1 MEPLLQPP
9 WDDLFPL
16 SFAQERFWFLYLL
29 APEEAAYNIT
39 LALTLAGP
47 LDVRAYRR
55 GVAEIVRRHEPLRT
69 IFPGALEEPRQA
81 PLPPPADVLLPW
93 IDLGALAPAAAE
105 AEARRLAEAEAA
117 RPFPLRTGPPFR
129 AHLIRTGGE
138 RWLALFALHHI
149 VGDGWSI
156 ELLLRELTPLY
167 AAFREGRPSPL
178 PDLPLQYADFAVWQ
192 RERLRGEPLERLV
205 AFWRDELT
213 GAPPEIELPVDRLRP
228 RVQSFRGLRVVEMV
242 PAAPLVRL
250 ARRQGATP
258 FVTLL
263 AGFQAFLHRVTGQTD
278 LVVGSPVADRGRVE
292 IEGLI
297 GLFVNTLAL
306 RARIAPDAPFR
317 ELLERTK
324 GKVVAALAHQ
334 DLPFEKLVE
343 ALGLERR
350 LDRNP
355 LFQVSLAFQGAAP
368 EPPDLAGI
376 VAEVV
381 EDLELDGVPFDLGL
395 SVQGID
401 DRYELALEYSS
412 DLFDATTATRLLGQL
427 RRLLAGIGADPERP
441 VEDLPLLSAA
451 EHHQLAREWTGSPAA
466 YPREATLPELFAQ
479 AAGRAPDAVALVQG
493 DATMTY
499 GELRDRVLR
508 LAEPLRALGVAP
520 DVRVAVALPRSF
532 DLIAALLAILEAGG
546 AYVPVDASHPGER
559 IAGLLRDSGAAVLV
573 TTGSLRERLPDL
585 EIPVFDLDDERREGQ
600 QGLQE
605 QAGRAWPESLAY
617 VMYTSGST
625 GAPKGVAVT
634 HRNVARLVLGTG
646 YARFG
651 PDEVFLQLAPVSFD
665 ASTLEIWGP
674 LLYGG
679 RLVLAPDGPVSLAG
693 LGALLRRHRV
703 TTLWLTAGLF
713 HQMVDEELEELAGL
727 RQLLAGG
734 DVLSPAHVRRTLE
747 RLPGLVVINGYGPTE
762 GTTFSACHRLEGP
775 GLDEPGAAT
784 APVPIGRPIANTTA
798 RVLDAS
804 MRPAPIGTAG
814 DLYVGGDGLARGY
827 LDRPDLTAERF
838 VPDPSTA
845 GGRLYR
851 TGDRARW
858 LKSGVLEFLGR
869 SDQQLKIAGWR
880 IEPAEIEAALAAHPQ
895 VRAVAVAALT
905 ATGGAAGKR
914 LAAWVAVRPPAPA
927 PAALRTWLR
936 ERLPEPMVPSL
947 WSILD
952 HLPLTA
958 NGKVDRRAL
967 PTPVP
972 AAGGSAAP
980 ATDAERT
987 LAGIWGALLGRD
999 RVGAGDEFFALGG
1012 NSLLALQAVS
1022 RIRDAFG
1029 IELPVEV
1036 LFAAPTPAALA
1047 ARLATMEAGAL
1058 MLSPVVPVPRNG
1070 DLPLSSA
1077 QERLWFLDR
1086 LQPGSAYN
1094 VPLVLRL
1101 QGPFAASAWAAALD
1115 ELRRRHEALRTTF
1128 RDARGR
1134 PVQEIAPWT
1143 AQGLPA
1149 VDLTALPEPAREA
1162 ERLAAL
1168 LAAHPFELARD
1179 LPLRAALLRIAGD
1192 DHLFVAVFHHIV
1204 ADAWSLRVALAEMR
1218 EFYGAY
1224 VALAADGPIVLV
1236 LPEPAVQPADYA
1248 VWERQR
1254 LEGSALQPRIAW
1266 WRQRLA
1272 GLPGL
1277 DLPVDRPAGSGR
1289 NALTRPTALPADL
1302 SHALAGLARDRGKT
1316 LFMATL
1322 AAFAALLHRI
1332 TGSADLAV
1340 GTPVA
1345 NRDRPELEGLIGFFV
1360 NTLVLRLD
1368 LGGDPTFAELL
1379 RRVEATA
1386 LAAFAHRDV
1395 PFDRLVEELRPE
1407 RRADGNPL
1415 FQVAFSL
1422 DRPALPDFSSLG
1434 LAVSPLAVP
1443 AGRAKFDLYLGL
1455 EETADGI
1462 AGAWELRSDRFDPST
1477 VVRLDGQWLRLV
1489 ADLAADPEKP
1499 LSALALLSPAERHQ
1513 VAVEWTAAGERVLDG
1528 GMRPL
1533 PIGTPGD
1540 LYLHDRRTGDRAR
1553 RLGDGRIEILDQPA
1567 EVAGEREPGDLP
1579 PTPTEELLAGLWAT
1593 LLGVERVGI
1602 HDDFF
1607 ALGGHSLLATRLIA
1621 RVHRVFGVDLPLRA
1635 LFEEPTVAALAQRI
1649 AESAGGEAPPA
1660 IAPLPVAGT
1669 YPASLA
1675 QRRLWFLDRL
1685 SPDAFYLNVPH
1696 GLRLRGELAVPAL
1709 RSALATIVD
1718 RHEPLR
1724 TTFETR
1730 DGQPVQ
1736 RIAPPEPVRLP
1747 GIDLTALPVDR
1758 REAEARRLATGEAER
1773 PFDLAVGPLFRAI
1786 LVDLGAADHLLV
1798 FTPHH
1803 LIFDGGSMEVLF
1815 RELAALYGAF
1825 SRGLPSPLPPLP
1837 VRFVEFAEWQ
1847 RRTLAGGRL
1856 EAQLAWWRHRLAGLP
1871 TLDLPLDHP
1880 RPATPRFRGSWRT
1893 ATTPGLTGRLEALGR
1908 RLGATPYLVL
1918 LAGFAA
1924 LLSRLSGQEDVAV
1937 GSPVAN
1943 RSRPEI
1949 EGVIGFFAN
1958 TLVMRTDLGGD
1969 PPFSELLARVREG
1982 ALGAWAHQ
1990 DLPFELL
1997 VEELAPERHL
2007 SLHPLFQ
2014 VVFSLQDL
2022 PPGFDLP
2029 GLEARLF
2036 EFEADVAH
2044 FDLTLVAT
2052 RLGASLGDDLAL
2064 TLSYKRDLFE
2074 PPTVFRLLEQL
2085 GALLDAAVTAPE
2097 TAVSDLPLWSAAAR
2111 HQAIHEW
2118 SGAGLA
2124 AEGLT
2129 ADRLVAARAVRAPE
2143 ALAIAGPEARLT
2155 YGELNR
2161 GANRL
2166 ARRLR
2171 RLGIRRGDRVALA
2184 LDRSPELALAA
2195 LAVWKAGAAYL
2206 PLDLSHPPERL
2217 AEVVADAGAAR
2228 VLTLD
2233 RWAGLFPG
2241 RALCLDADRESWAGE
2256 SGEDLERAA
2265 DPGDAAYVIYTS
2277 GSTGRPKGVEIPHA
2291 GLANLIAWHLRA
2303 YGVTP
2308 ADRASLVASP
2318 AFDAS
2323 VWELWPGLAAGAS
2336 LHVPPRDV
2344 AASPAALSAWLAA
2357 EGITLAF
2364 LPTPLAEAVLAREL
2378 PAGLALR
2385 ALLTGGDRLRRAP
2398 EAGLGFRLVNHYGPT
2413 ESSVVATAGEVTA
2426 GDPRPPAIGRPIA
2439 GVEALLLDAAL
2450 RPVPP
2455 GARGEICLG
2464 GRGLAAGYPGHPEG
2478 TAERFVPHPFAAEPG
2493 ARLYRTGDLARRL
2506 PDGRLEFAGRA
2517 DGQIKIRGFRI
2528 EPGEV
2533 EARLAAHPAVGEAVV
2548 SPVDGRLTAWIVP
2561 RHAGALPTVAALRD
2575 FLRAHLPEP
2584 MVPAAW
2590 VWLPALPLT
2599 SRGKVDRAALPRPAA
2614 PAATSREAPSGEV
2627 EQAIE
2632 RHWREVLGI
2641 AAAGRDDNFF
2651 DLGGHSLALAAV
2663 HERLQAELDVRI
2675 ALVELFENPTL
2686 RTLAAS
2692 LAGRGARREVPD
2704 AARGRAELQRHPDA
2718 WKERTRR
2725 ARGLTQRANRS

>member
-1 MEPLLQPP
+1 VEPLLQTP

-29 APEEAAYNIT
+29 APEKAAYNIT

-47 LDVRAYRR
+47 LDVPAYRR
-55 GVAEIVRRHEPLRT
+55 SVAEIVRRHEPLRT
-69 IFPGALEEPRQA
+69 VFPGALEEPRQA
-81 PLPPPADVLLPW
+81 PLPPPVDFLLPW
-93 IDLGALAPAAAE
+93 IDLGALVPAAAV
-105 AEARRLAEAEAA
+105 AESRRLAEAEAG

-138 RWLALFALHHI
+138 RWLAIFALHHI

-205 AFWRDELT
+205 AFWRDALA
-213 GAPPEIELPVDRLRP
+213 GAPAEIELPVDRPRP
-228 RVQSFRGLRVVEMV
+228 RTQSFHGLRAVETI

-250 ARRQGATP
+250 ARGQGATP
-258 FVTLL
+258 FVTIL

-278 LVVGSPVADRGRVE
+278 LVVGSPVADRGRME
-292 IEGLI
+292 IEGII

-306 RARIAPDAPFR
+306 RARIAPGEPFR
-317 ELLERTK
+317 ELLERTR
-324 GKVVAALAHQ
+324 GVVVAALAHQ
-334 DLPFEKLVE
+334 DLPFEKLVV
-343 ALGLERR
+343 ALAQERR

-395 SVQGID
+395 AVQGID

-427 RRLLAGIGADPERP
+427 RRLLEGIGADPGRP
-441 VEDLPLLSAA
+441 VGDLPLLSAA
-451 EHHQLAREWTGSPAA
+451 EHHQLVREWAGSRTD

-479 AAGRAPDAVALVQG
+479 AARRAPDAVALVQG
-493 DATMTY
+493 DETMTY
-499 GELRDRVLR
+499 GELRDRALR
-508 LAEPLRALGVAP
+508 LAELLRALGVAP

-532 DLIAALLAILEAGG
+532 DLVVALLAILEAGG
-546 AYVPVDASHPGER
+546 AYVPIDASHPGER
-559 IAGLLRDSGAAVLV
+559 ISHLLRDSGAAALI
-573 TTGSLRERLPDL
+573 TGGSLRERLPAL
-585 EIPVFDLDDERREGQ
+585 EIPVVDLGNEGPEGR
-600 QGLQE
+600 QGLQGRQE
-605 QAGRAWPESLAY
+605 QEKRPQPESLAY

-625 GAPKGVAVT
+625 GTPKGVAVT

-674 LLYGG
+674 LLHGG
-679 RLVLAPDGPVSLAG
+679 RLALAPDGPVSLAE
-693 LGALLRRHRV
+693 LGALLRRHQV

-713 HQMVDEELEELAGL
+713 HQMVDEEIEGLAGL

-747 RLPGLVVINGYGPTE
+747 RLGGLVVINGYGPTE
-762 GTTFSACHRLEGP
+762 GTTFSACHRL
-775 GLDEPGAAT
+775 DEPGAVT

-798 RVLDAS
+798 RVLDGAL
-804 MRPAPIGTAG
+804 RPVPLGTVG

-838 VPDPSTA
+838 VPDPFVA

-880 IEPAEIEAALAAHPQ
+880 IEPAEVEAALAAHPRVQ
-895 VRAVAVAALT
+895 AAAVAAVT

-914 LAAWVAVRPPAPA
+914 LAAWLVVRPPAPT
-927 PAALRTWLR
+927 PAVLRAWLR
-936 ERLPEPMVPSL
+936 ERLPEPMIPSL
-947 WSILD
+947 WAFLD
-952 HLPLTA
+952 HLPLTP

-967 PTPVP
+967 PAPAP

-987 LAGIWGALLGRD
+987 LAGIWAALLGREQ
-999 RVGAGDEFFALGG
+999 VGAEDDFFALGG

-1036 LFAAPTPAALA
+1036 LFAAPTPASLA
-1047 ARLATMEAGAL
+1047 ARLATLEAGATT
-1058 MLSPVVPVPRNG
+1058 LSPVVPAPRDGN
-1070 DLPLSSA
+1070 LPLSSA
-1077 QERLWFLDR
+1077 QERLWFLEQ

-1101 QGPFAASAWAAALD
+1101 VGPLVVRAWAAALD

-1128 RDARGR
+1128 RDARGG
-1134 PVQEIAPWT
+1134 PVQEIAPWA
-1143 AQGLPA
+1143 AQGLSL

-1162 ERLAAL
+1162 DGLAAV
-1168 LAAHPFELARD
+1168 LAARPFELARD
-1179 LPLRAALLRIAGD
+1179 LPLRAALLRLAGD
-1192 DHLFVAVFHHIV
+1192 DYLFVAVFHHIV

-1218 EFYGAY
+1218 EIYG
-1224 VALAADGPIVLV
+1224 ALAAGDPIT
-1236 LPEPAVQPADYA
+1236 LPTLAVQPADYA
-1248 VWERQR
+1248 VWEWRRQ
-1254 LEGSALQPRIAW
+1254 EASALAPRIAW

-1272 GLPGL
+1272 GLS
-1277 DLPVDRPAGSGR
+1277 DLELPADHPR
-1289 NALTRPTALPADL
+1289 AAALGPRGGTRPTALPARL
-1302 SHALAGLARDRGKT
+1302 SHAFAELAREHGKT

-1360 NTLVLRLD
+1360 NTLVLRID

-1422 DRPALPDFSSLG
+1422 DRPTLPDFSSLG
-1434 LAVSPLAVP
+1434 LAVSPVAVP
-1443 AGRAKFDLYLGL
+1443 SGRAKFDLYLGL
-1455 EETADGI
+1455 EETEDGI
-1462 AGAWELRSDRFDPST
+1462 AGAWELRSNRFDPST

-1489 ADLAADPEKP
+1489 ADLAAHPEQP
-1499 LSALALLSPAERHQ
+1499 LSTLALLSAAERHQ
-1513 VAVEWTAAGERVLDG
+1513 VAVEWAATGERVLDAW
-1528 GMRPL
+1528 MRPV

-1540 LYLHDRRTGDRAR
+1540 LYTHGQRAGDRAR
-1553 RLGDGRIEILDQPA
+1553 RLGDGRIEILDRGSEIPGGA
-1567 EVAGEREPGDLP
+1567 AGEREAGDAP
-1579 PTPTEELLAGLWAT
+1579 ATPTEELLAGLWAT
-1593 LLGVERVGI
+1593 LLGVDRVGP

-1635 LFEEPTVAALAQRI
+1635 LFEEPTVAALAKRI
-1649 AESAGGEAPPA
+1649 AESSGGEAPPA
-1660 IAPLPVAGT
+1660 IAPLPAAET

-1685 SPDAFYLNVPH
+1685 SPEAFYLNVPH
-1696 GLRLRGELAVPAL
+1696 GLRLLGELAVAAL
-1709 RSALATIVD
+1709 RRALAEIVD

-1736 RIAPPEPVRLP
+1736 RIAPPGPLRLP
-1747 GIDLTALPVDR
+1747 GIDLTALPPDR
-1758 REAEARRLATGEAER
+1758 RETEARRLATGEAER

-1847 RRTLAGGRL
+1847 RRTLTGERL
-1856 EAQLAWWRHRLAGLP
+1856 ESQLAWWRQRLAGLP

-1893 ATTPGLTGRLEALGR
+1893 AMTPGLTGRLEGLGR
-1908 RLGATPYLVL
+1908 TLGATPYLVL

-1969 PPFSELLARVREG
+1969 PPFSQLLARVREG

-2029 GLEARLF
+2029 GLKARLF

-2052 RLGASLGDDLAL
+2052 RLGPSLGDDLAL

-2074 PPTVFRLLEQL
+2074 PPTVLRLLEQL
-2085 GALLDAAVTAPE
+2085 GALLDAAVAAPE
-2097 TAVSDLPLWSAAAR
+2097 TTVSDLPLWSVAAR

-2118 SGAGLA
+2118 SGVGMA

-2129 ADRLVAARAVRAPE
+2129 ADRLVAAQAARAPE

-2161 GANRL
+2161 EANRL

-2171 RLGIRRGDRVALA
+2171 RLGVRRGDRVALA

-2217 AEVVADAGAAR
+2217 AEVVTDAGAAR

-2241 RALCLDADRESWAGE
+2241 RALRLDADRESWAGE

-2265 DPGDAAYVIYTS
+2265 DPADAAYVIYTS

-2308 ADRASLVASP
+2308 EDRASLVASP

-2323 VWELWPGLAAGAS
+2323 VWEIWPCLAAGAS
-2336 LHVPPRDV
+2336 LHAPPREV

-2364 LPTPLAEAVLAREL
+2364 LPTPLAEAVLARQL
-2378 PAGLALR
+2378 PAGLSLR
-2385 ALLTGGDRLRRAP
+2385 TLLTGGDRLRRAP
-2398 EAGLGFRLVNHYGPT
+2398 EAELSFRLVNHYGPT
-2413 ESSVVATAGEVTA
+2413 ESSVVATAGEVAA

-2439 GVEALLLDAAL
+2439 GVEALLLDAGL
-2450 RPVPP
+2450 RPVPL

-2464 GRGLAAGYPGHPEG
+2464 GRGLATGYPGHPDR
-2478 TAERFVPHPFAAEPG
+2478 TAESFVPHPFAAEPG

-2517 DGQIKIRGFRI
+2517 DDQIKIRGFRI

-2533 EARLAAHPAVGEAVV
+2533 EARLAAHPSISEAVV
-2548 SPVDGRLTAWIVP
+2548 SLRDGRLTAWIVS
-2561 RHAGALPTVAALRD
+2561 RREGAPSTAAELRD

-2590 VWLPALPLT
+2590 VWLPAFPLT
-2599 SRGKVDRAALPRPAA
+2599 SRGKVDRAALPLPAA
-2614 PAATSREAPSGEV
+2614 PAAASREAPIGEV
-2627 EQAIE
+2627 EEAIE
-2632 RHWREVLGI
+2632 RHWRQVLGI

-2675 ALVELFENPTL
+2675 PLVELFENPTL

-2704 AARGRAELQRHPDA
+2704 AARGRAERQRSPEA
-2718 WKERTRR
+2718 WKERTRL
-2725 ARGLTQRANRS
+2725 ARGLTRDSSRP

>member
-1 MEPLLQPP
+1 VEPLLQTP

-29 APEEAAYNIT
+29 APEKAAYNIT

-55 GVAEIVRRHEPLRT
+55 SVAEIVRRHEPLRT
-69 IFPGALEEPRQA
+69 VFPGALEEPRQA
-81 PLPPPADVLLPW
+81 PLPPPEDFLLPW
-93 IDLGALAPAAAE
+93 IDLGALAPAAAV
-105 AEARRLAEAEAA
+105 AESRRLAEAEAG

-138 RWLALFALHHI
+138 RWLTIFALHHI

-205 AFWRDELT
+205 AFWRDALA
-213 GAPPEIELPVDRLRP
+213 GAPAEIELPVDRPRP
-228 RVQSFRGLRVVEMV
+228 RIQSFRGLRTVETI

-250 ARRQGATP
+250 ARGLGATP

-278 LVVGSPVADRGRVE
+278 LVVGSPVADRGRME
-292 IEGLI
+292 IEGII

-306 RARIAPDAPFR
+306 RARIAPGEPFR

-324 GKVVAALAHQ
+324 GVVVAALAHQ
-334 DLPFEKLVE
+334 DLPFEKLVV
-343 ALGLERR
+343 ALAQERR

-368 EPPDLAGI
+368 EPPDLPGI

-395 SVQGID
+395 AVQGID

-412 DLFDATTATRLLGQL
+412 DLFDATTAVRLLGQL
-427 RRLLAGIGADPERP
+427 RRLLEGIGADPGQP

-451 EHHQLAREWTGSPAA
+451 EHHQLAREWAGSRTD
-466 YPREATLPELFAQ
+466 YPREATLPELFARQ
-479 AAGRAPDAVALVQG
+479 ARRAPDAVALIQG
-493 DATMTY
+493 DETMTY
-499 GELRDRVLR
+499 RELRDRALR
-508 LAEPLRALGVAP
+508 LAAPLRALGVAP

-546 AYVPVDASHPGER
+546 AYVPIDASHPGER
-559 IAGLLRDSGAAVLV
+559 ISHLLRDSGAAALI
-573 TTGSLRERLPDL
+573 TRGSLRERLPAL
-585 EIPVFDLDDERREGQ
+585 EIPVIDLGNEGPE
-600 QGLQE
+600 GRQE
-605 QAGRAWPESLAY
+605 QEKRPQPESLAY

-625 GAPKGVAVT
+625 GTPKGVAVT

-674 LLYGG
+674 LLHGG
-679 RLVLAPDGPVSLAG
+679 RLALAPAGPVSLAE

-713 HQMVDEELEELAGL
+713 HQMVDEEVEGLAGL

-747 RLPGLVVINGYGPTE
+747 RLAGLVVINGYGPTE
-762 GTTFSACHRLEGP
+762 GTTFSACHRM
-775 GLDEPGAAT
+775 DEPGAVT

-804 MRPAPIGTAG
+804 MRPVPIGTPG

-838 VPDPSTA
+838 VPDPSA
-845 GGRLYR
+845 VGGRLYR

-880 IEPAEIEAALAAHPQ
+880 IEPAEIEAALAAHRQ
-895 VRAVAVAALT
+895 VQAAAVAAVT

-914 LAAWVAVRPPAPA
+914 LAAWVAVRPPAPT
-927 PAALRTWLR
+927 PTALRAWLR
-936 ERLPEPMVPSL
+936 ERLPEPMIPSL

-952 HLPLTA
+952 HLPLTP

-967 PTPVP
+967 PAP
-972 AAGGSAAP
+972 AAATATGGAAP
-980 ATDAERT
+980 ASDAERT

-999 RVGAGDEFFALGG
+999 SVGADGDFFAFGG
-1012 NSLLALQAVS
+1012 NSLLALQALS

-1029 IELPVEV
+1029 VELPVDV
-1036 LFAAPTPAALA
+1036 FFAAPTPAALA
-1047 ARLATMEAGAL
+1047 ARLATADSEVTMLPPITPAL
-1058 MLSPVVPVPRNG
+1058 REG
-1070 DLPLSSA
+1070 DLPLSAA
-1077 QERLWFLDR
+1077 QERLWFLDQ

-1094 VPLVLRL
+1094 VPLALRI
-1101 QGPFAASAWAAALD
+1101 QGPLDAPAWAAALD

-1128 RDARGR
+1128 RTARGG
-1134 PVQEIAPWT
+1134 PVQEIACWVP
-1143 AQGLPA
+1143 QGLPA
-1149 VDLTALPEPAREA
+1149 IDLAALPGPAREVEA
-1162 ERLAAL
+1162 ERLAAAT
-1168 LAAHPFELARD
+1168 AALPFDLARD
-1179 LPLRAALLRIAGD
+1179 LPLRAALLRLAGE

-1218 EFYGAY
+1218 EIHGAL
-1224 VALAADGPIVLV
+1224 VAGRRIT
-1236 LPEPAVQPADYA
+1236 LPTLAVQPADHA
-1248 VWERQR
+1248 VWERRRQ
-1254 LEGSALQPRIAW
+1254 EGSALAPRIAW

-1272 GLPGL
+1272 GLPAL
-1277 DLPVDRPAGSGR
+1277 ELPADRPPVASASLRG
-1289 NALTRPTALPADL
+1289 LTRPTALPGDL
-1302 SHALAGLARDRGKT
+1302 SHALGKLARERGKT

-1360 NTLVLRLD
+1360 NTLVLRID

-1386 LAAFAHRDV
+1386 LAAFSRRDV

-1443 AGRAKFDLYLGL
+1443 SGRAKFDLYLGL
-1455 EETADGI
+1455 EETETGI

-1477 VVRLDGQWLRLV
+1477 VVRLDEQWLRLV
-1489 ADLAADPEKP
+1489 ADLAAHPEKP
-1499 LSALALLSPAERHQ
+1499 LSTLTLLSVAERHQ
-1513 VAVEWTAAGERVLDG
+1513 VAVEWAATGDQVLDA
-1528 GMRPL
+1528 GMRPV

-1540 LYLHDRRTGDRAR
+1540 LYTQGQRSGDRAR
-1553 RLGDGRIEILDQPA
+1553 RLGDGRIEILERLPA
-1567 EVAGEREPGDLP
+1567 VAGEREAGDASA
-1579 PTPTEELLAGLWAT
+1579 TPTEELLAGLWAT
-1593 LLGVERVGI
+1593 LLGVDRVGL

-1635 LFEEPTVAALAQRI
+1635 LFEEPTVAALAKRI
-1649 AESAGGEAPPA
+1649 TESSGGEAPPA
-1660 IAPLPVAGT
+1660 IAQLAAAET

-1685 SPDAFYLNVPH
+1685 SPEAFYLNVPH

-1709 RSALATIVD
+1709 RLALARIVD

-1736 RIAPPEPVRLP
+1736 RIAPPGPLRLP
-1747 GIDLTALPVDR
+1747 GIDLTALPAER
-1758 REAEARRLATGEAER
+1758 RETEARRLATGEAER
-1773 PFDLAVGPLFRAI
+1773 PFDLAVGPLFRAV

-1815 RELAALYGAF
+1815 RELATLYGAF

-1847 RRTLAGGRL
+1847 RRTLAGERL
-1856 EAQLAWWRHRLAGLP
+1856 ETQLAWWRHRLAGLP

-1893 ATTPGLTGRLEALGR
+1893 ATTPGLTGRLEGLGR
-1908 RLGATPYLVL
+1908 KLGATPYLVL

-1924 LLSRLSGQEDVAV
+1924 LLSRLSGQEDVAI

-1969 PPFSELLARVREG
+1969 PPFSQLLARVREG

-2052 RLGASLGDDLAL
+2052 HLGASLGDDLAL

-2074 PPTVFRLLEQL
+2074 PPAVLRLLEQL
-2085 GALLDAAVTAPE
+2085 GALLDAAVAAPE
-2097 TAVSDLPLWSAAAR
+2097 TTVRDLPLWSAAAG

-2118 SGAGLA
+2118 SGAGM
-2124 AEGLT
+2124 AEGGLT
-2129 ADRLVAARAVRAPE
+2129 ADRLVAMQAARAPE

-2161 GANRL
+2161 EANRL
-2166 ARRLR
+2166 ARRLS
-2171 RLGIRRGDRVALA
+2171 RLGVRRGDRVALA
-2184 LDRSPELALAA
+2184 LERSPELALAA

-2206 PLDLSHPPERL
+2206 PLDLAHPPERL
-2217 AEVVADAGAAR
+2217 AEVVEDAGAAR

-2241 RALCLDADRESWAGE
+2241 RAVRLDADRESWSGE

-2291 GLANLIAWHLRA
+2291 GLANLIAWHLRT

-2323 VWELWPGLAAGAS
+2323 VWEIWPCLAAGAS
-2336 LHVPPRDV
+2336 LHAAPRDI

-2364 LPTPLAEAVLAREL
+2364 LPTPLAEAVLARQL
-2378 PAGLALR
+2378 PAGLSLR
-2385 ALLTGGDRLRRAP
+2385 TLLTGGDRLRRAP
-2398 EAGLGFRLVNHYGPT
+2398 EAELSFQLVNHYGPT
-2413 ESSVVATAGEVTA
+2413 ESSVVATAGEVAA
-2426 GDPRPPAIGRPIA
+2426 GDPRPPAIGRPIG
-2439 GVEALLLDAAL
+2439 GVEALLLDAGL
-2450 RPVPP
+2450 RPVPL

-2464 GRGLAAGYPGHPEG
+2464 GRGLATGYPGHPER
-2478 TAERFVPHPFAAEPG
+2478 TAESFVPHPFAAEPG

-2517 DGQIKIRGFRI
+2517 DDQIKIRGFRI

-2548 SPVDGRLTAWIVP
+2548 APIDGRLTAWIVP
-2561 RHAGALPTVAALRD
+2561 SHEGAPPNAPPNAAELRD

-2584 MVPAAW
+2584 MIPVAW
-2590 VWLPALPLT
+2590 AWLPALPLT
-2599 SRGKVDRAALPRPAA
+2599 SRGKVDRAALPLPAA
-2614 PAATSREAPSGEV
+2614 PAATSREAPRGEV

-2632 RHWREVLGI
+2632 RHWRQVLGI
-2641 AAAGRDDNFF
+2641 GAAGRDDNFF

-2675 ALVELFENPTL
+2675 PLVELFENPTL
-2686 RTLAAS
+2686 RSLAAS

-2704 AARGRAELQRHPDA
+2704 AARGRAERQRSPEA
-2718 WKERTRR
+2718 WKERTRL
-2725 ARGLTQRANRS
+2725 ARGLTRDSSRP